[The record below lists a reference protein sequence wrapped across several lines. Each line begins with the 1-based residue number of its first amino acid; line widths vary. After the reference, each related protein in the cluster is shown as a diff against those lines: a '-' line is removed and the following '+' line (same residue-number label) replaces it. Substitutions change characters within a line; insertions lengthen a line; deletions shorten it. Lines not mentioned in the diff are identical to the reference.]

1 MTEPAASTLWTGPA
15 LLVPITVDALVLPQ
29 ASYGQPWSWLA
40 PNYGFVRLFR
50 VPSRLF
56 QNVAPAPIDP
66 VGNQGALP
74 GVVVRWALPDALTA
88 GGTADSTTGQVPFPP
103 VPNRWLVLRR
113 VPGSSD
119 ATAAWILASDYLGG
133 TGSSYYAQGAA
144 TALGKCW
151 PLPSWPGEATLPAGL
166 DPPLTALG
174 PGDPNFAA
182 YLPNVQHIFALHDPL
197 INVNPGPVSYM
208 VAGWYGG
215 TVTNPLAAL
224 VPGAGDSQAADDWA
238 AAVLSQLGWSTGND
252 LNAAIAAGESWATA
266 HGYTTDP
273 ANPRTF
279 LPSRTVCHGLVS
291 QVPWPGANGALPL
304 SGVPQYNPNQPAS
317 TQPGLSVGHTAVD
330 AVATTV
336 ATATGT
342 GTAGPDSPTQVAEAL
357 TALLSD
363 LLPLLEE
370 PDGSAQLALRLQD
383 NWFQQSPGGTRWVV
397 TAAQDV
403 NTPSGAAATPLT
415 QAQAQALDALN
426 AAQQQVDATTRLV
439 ASLQWD
445 IYALWWKQSF
455 ITANPTIAIPLSNAQ
470 QVIATL
476 LTGKQTDT
484 TQALNTLAAAT
495 TQRDTA
501 KQTLT
506 AQLGTLILKQVPEP
520 PFWRPNDPALLIQGV
535 GRSYAHGEDGRFSAD
550 GGLYCRF
557 TGQTLDALQVTGTT
571 TPVTAQTPALGLS
584 PLAIPADAPP
594 ELGDL
599 ATEAFFLDLGNAHAI
614 AVAAGQPALPDSVV
628 QTQQTLVWNTL
639 VPDPTLDQQ
648 TTAHVAGLSSAYGP
662 VAVPS
667 KVAVEYWAPP
677 WAPLYLD
684 WSATYYPTSPPTSG
698 WTFPPVSPATPLDA
712 QTAQWTGGAPAT
724 GAPLSLRG
732 RTLLTPQASDALAN
746 RLEQLKAQ
754 FGNAAEL
761 QPYQTDIQDAI
772 NYLSNASVL
781 SQTISGFGDL
791 LLHRDPTQNQQP
803 DLTTLGPWLAPPGGP
818 AFTPTA
824 APAPD
829 SGIPLSPI
837 RAGFLSVAQPVNDK
851 LWVVDDFG
859 QYYDVLS
866 RMAAHPP
873 PQGQELGPDLGPA
886 QGQGLI
892 QLRPRLTQPNR
903 LLLRFLDAADDTAVV
918 GLSAT
923 ANPVCGWLIPN
934 RLDDSLMVYDAAGVL
949 RGELL
954 LAQSAGAQA
963 QALWLPAPDLTP
975 PAAQTSP
982 PTLDD
987 PHLRALVKAV
997 LKAASPATVLADL
1010 LATVEKASWA
1020 IAPGGPGAA
1029 QLATLIGFPVAVARA
1044 QLLLELA
1051 GNPATSQAW
1060 ADTGKDL
1067 DGGISQASFPVQ
1079 LGSGDL
1085 DDDGLVG
1092 WFADA
1097 DPAHLSSPYGPSASR
1112 YVTTAPAMVSVGTPV
1127 PMTVLL
1133 HPQGTVH
1140 AFTGLL
1146 PPVSAS
1152 LPAQFQLA
1160 PIRATEVTFRAG
1172 PLLTPATAVEVAL
1185 PAFGGGEW
1193 AWLQYA
1199 GAADPAL
1206 PRPPRPAST
1215 TARLAD
1221 APPVLRDGWLR
1232 LTLTAQPTQLTYA
1245 LTPTALSTGTAP
1257 GTSTGGI
1264 PPASLALTAYNANP
1278 TAVNCES
1285 ITVTLPVGT
1294 DAGALTNAPELI
1306 VPVTDPSG
1314 GWNFQADS
1322 ATGPGTFTVTP
1333 GPAGPAVKSGDTLT
1347 FTLTGISVSPA
1358 PGLSVINIQESTGDT
1373 PANAALT
1380 LERFPPA

>member
-15 LLVPITVDALVLPQ
+15 LLVPMTVDALVLPQ
-29 ASYGQPWSWLA
+29 ASYGLPWSWLT
-40 PNYGFVRLFR
+40 PNYEFVRLFR

-56 QNVAPAPIDP
+56 QNVPPAPIDP
-66 VGNQGALP
+66 AGNQGELP
-74 GVVVRWALPDALTA
+74 GMVVRWALPDALTA
-88 GGTADSTTGQVPFPP
+88 GGSADSTTGQITFPP

-113 VPGSSD
+113 VPSSPVG
-119 ATAAWILASDYLGG
+119 TAAWILASDYLGG
-133 TGSSYYAQGAA
+133 TGSPYYAQGAA
-144 TALGKCW
+144 TTLGMCW
-151 PLPSWPGEATLPAGL
+151 PLASWPGEAALPAGL
-166 DPPLTALG
+166 EPPLTALG

-182 YLPNVQHIFALHDPL
+182 YLPNVQHVFAFHDPL
-197 INVNPGPVSYM
+197 VNVNPGPVSYA

-215 TVTNPLAAL
+215 KVTDPMTGPALGAAGWQTPDEWL
-224 VPGAGDSQAADDWA
+224 T
-238 AAVLSQLGWSTGND
+238 VLSQLGWSVGND
-252 LNAAIAAGESWATA
+252 QTAATAAGQSWAAA

-279 LPSRTVCHGLVS
+279 LPSRIVCHGLVCR
-291 QVPWPGANGALPL
+291 VPWPGAGGAKPLP
-304 SGVPQYNPNQPAS
+304 GVPGYDPTQPAS

-330 AVATTV
+330 AVAATV
-336 ATATGT
+336 ATAIGT
-342 GTAGPDSPTQVAEAL
+342 GTAGTGSPAQVAEAL
-357 TALLSD
+357 TALLCD
-363 LLPLLEE
+363 LLPLLDE
-370 PDGSAQLALRLQD
+370 PDGSAQFALRLQET
-383 NWFQQSPGGTRWVV
+383 WFQQSPGGTRWVV

-426 AAQQQVDATTRLV
+426 AAQRQVDATTRLV

-455 ITANPTIAIPLSNAQ
+455 VTANPNFPIPLGNPQ
-470 QVIATL
+470 QVIATA
-476 LTGKQTDT
+476 LTAKQSQT
-484 TQALNTLAAAT
+484 TQALSTLAAAA

-501 KQTLT
+501 QQALT

-520 PFWRPNDPALLIQGV
+520 PFWRPNDPTLLIQGV
-535 GRSYAHGEDGRFSAD
+535 GRSYPHGEDGRFSAD

-557 TGQTLDALQVTGTT
+557 TGQTLIALQVTGTT
-571 TPVTAQTPALGLS
+571 TPVTAQTQTLGLS
-584 PLAIPADAPP
+584 PLAVPADAPP

-599 ATEAFFLDLGNAHAI
+599 ATEAFFLDLENAHAI
-614 AVAAGQPALPDSVV
+614 AVAAAGPSAPPQPDLVV
-628 QTQQTLVWNTL
+628 QTQQMLIWNL
-639 VPDPTLDQQ
+639 ANDPTLDQQ
-648 TTAHVAGLSSAYGP
+648 TIAKAAGLSSAYGP

-667 KVAVEYWAPP
+667 KVAVEVWAPP

-684 WSATYYPTSPPTSG
+684 WSASYYQTSPPTAG

-712 QTAQWTGGAPAT
+712 QTAQWTGTVPAT
-724 GAPLSLRG
+724 SVSLRG
-732 RTLLTPQASDALAN
+732 RTLLTPQASDALAG

-754 FGNAAEL
+754 FGAAAEL
-761 QPYQTDIQDAI
+761 QPYLTDIQDAI
-772 NYLSNASVL
+772 TYLNNASVL
-781 SQTISGFGDL
+781 SQTVSGLGDL
-791 LLHRDPTQNQQP
+791 LLHRDLTQNQPP
-803 DLTTLGPWLAPPGGP
+803 DLATLGPWLAPPGGP

-829 SGIPLSPI
+829 SGVPLSPI

-866 RMAAHPP
+866 DMTAHPP
-873 PQGQELGPDLGPA
+873 PGGQELGPDLA
-886 QGQGLI
+886 LAEGQGLI
-892 QLRPRLTQPNR
+892 QLRPRLTQPSR
-903 LLLRFLDAADDTAVV
+903 LLLRFLDATDDTAVV

-923 ANPVCGWLIPN
+923 ADPVCGWLIPN
-934 RLDDSLMVYDAAGVL
+934 RPDDSLMVYDPAGVL

-975 PAAQTSP
+975 PAAQTAP
-982 PTLDD
+982 PALDN
-987 PHLRALVKAV
+987 PHLAALVTAV
-997 LKAASPATVLADL
+997 LTAASPAAVLADL

-1020 IAPGGPGAA
+1020 IAPGGPDAA

-1051 GNPATSQAW
+1051 GPPATSQAW
-1060 ADTGKDL
+1060 LDTGKDL
-1067 DGGISQASFPVQ
+1067 DGGISQAAFPVQ

-1097 DPAHLSSPYGPSASR
+1097 DPAHLSSPYGPSASG
-1112 YVTTAPAMVSVGTPV
+1112 YVTTKPAMISVGQPV
-1127 PMTVLL
+1127 PVTVLL

-1152 LPAQFQLA
+1152 LPAQLQLA

-1172 PLLTPATAVEVAL
+1172 PLLTPATVVEVAL
-1185 PAFGGGEW
+1185 PAFSGGEW

-1199 GAADPAL
+1199 GPADPAL
-1206 PRPPRPAST
+1206 PRPPRPVGT
-1215 TARLAD
+1215 IARLAD

-1245 LTPTALSTGTAP
+1245 LTPPALSTGATP
-1257 GTSTGGI
+1257 GTGTGRT
-1264 PPASLALTAYNANP
+1264 PAASLALTAYNASS
-1278 TAVNCES
+1278 TSVSCDS

-1294 DAGALTNAPELI
+1294 DAGALTSTPELI
-1306 VPVTDPSG
+1306 VPVTTQSG
-1314 GWNFQADS
+1314 GWNFQADG
-1322 ATGPGTFTVTP
+1322 ATGPGTFTATP
-1333 GPAGPAVKSGDTLT
+1333 GPADPAVAPGDTLT

-1358 PGLSVINIQESTGDT
+1358 PGLSVIEIQESAGGTRT
-1373 PANAALT
+1373 TVTLT